1 MPLKEYVDSRF
12 STPDEMARFK
22 SVQWIIGYVLGM
34 VLLASSNLLVTTCCD
49 DNLYMASV
57 SEVETCSSRSL
68 PVQAIGPVYASI
80 FDAKGETY
88 FTRAVPWPSFTA
100 MDPGSTFS

>member
-34 VLLASSNLLVTTCCD
+34 VLLASLNLWVTAH
-49 DNLYMASV
+49 N
-57 SEVETCSSRSL
+57 
-68 PVQAIGPVYASI
+68 VQNDVR
-80 FDAKGETY
+80 F
-88 FTRAVPWPSFTA
+88 
-100 MDPGSTFS
+100 GS